1 MLKTSIIFYAL
12 LSAQLITEPEKAQV
26 RIWEDVKIQV
36 GSVGEHYFDRSI
48 MVFPYDENQK
58 APTFLSFQS
67 IEGNATHQSLV
78 NGYDVLF
85 IKGHLQTNLMIDS
98 QPEVVIA
105 GDVFENTHINASGL
119 STIFVGGDFNG
130 TITSSGT
137 IKLVVK
143 GDFNGKLV
151 TGHPSSSIDVSGDLL
166 GDIQTLRNKGSLLYI
181 SVEGQIT
188 KQKVDDIFNSNFTKV
203 EIRTRHSDIVK
214 GIYRQP
220 QKNGLLVVRH

>member
-1 MLKTSIIFYAL
+1 MLKISIIFCVL
-12 LSAQLITEPEKAQV
+12 LSVHFVTEPKQV
-26 RIWEDVKIQV
+26 PVTLWEDVKVQV

-48 MVFPYDENQK
+48 MVFPYDEKQK

-85 IKGHLQTNLMIDS
+85 IKGHLQTDLIIDL

-105 GDVFENTHINASGL
+105 GDVFENTLINANGIA
-119 STIFVGGDFNG
+119 TIFIGGDFNG
-130 TITSSGT
+130 TIRSSGT
-137 IKLVVK
+137 IKLVVQ
-143 GDFNGKLV
+143 GDFNGTLV
-151 TGHPSSSIDVSGDLL
+151 TGHPSASIHVSGDLF
-166 GDIQTLRNKGSLLYI
+166 GDIQTPQNKGALLYI

-188 KQKVDDIFNSNFTKV
+188 KQKVDEIFDSNFTKA
-203 EIRTRHSDIVK
+203 EIRTRHSDMVK

-220 QKNGLLVVRH
+220 EKNGLLVVKH